1 MNVEEALKSKCRS
14 YHESLSWRKEKK
26 KKVAGSHSRFDQENS
41 HGKKKKKKKKGILE
55 ISRLPTVIKGKMTD
69 HQRKLHER
77 PKNVEIKWE

>member
-1 MNVEEALKSKCRS
+1 MNLC
-14 YHESLSWRKEKK
+14 LGEKK
-26 KKVAGSHSRFDQENS
+26 KKKKLQEAIPDLTRRIVMER
-41 HGKKKKKKKKGILE
+41 KKKKKKKGILE